1 MQKISI
7 NIMRTL
13 SSLTVHEMAISKFY
27 SSSRVAISEFKSSTV
42 AICLYQFTKWLY
54 IKSYPIK
61 CWHGE

>member
-27 SSSRVAISEFKSSTV
+27 SSCRVAM
-42 AICLYQFTKWLY
+42 LGTK
-54 IKSYPIK
+54 
-61 CWHGE
+61 GNVVVVVVVVE